1 MECSTSVYIKLK
13 LKYMPAYAFRGSSEQ
28 TYTAVS
34 LANGDAIDAAVGDA
48 AGDSAVGDAA
58 GDSAVGDAPGDSA
71 VGDAPGDSAVRDAAG
86 DAAVGDAAAGD
97 AAVGDAAPLLDWSL
111 DFIEGAVSL
120 LVVVS
125 LNFCFARRFVFWT
138 LV

>member
-1 MECSTSVYIKLK
+1 
-13 LKYMPAYAFRGSSEQ
+13 MPAYAFRGSSEQ
-28 TYTAVS
+28 TYTAVP
-34 LANGDAIDAAVGDA
+34 LANGDAIDA
-48 AGDSAVGDAA
+48 
-58 GDSAVGDAPGDSA
+58 AVGDAPGDSA

-86 DAAVGDAAAGD
+86 DAAVGDAAVGD

-125 LNFCFARRFVFWT
+125 LNFCFTRRFVFWT

>member
-1 MECSTSVYIKLK
+1 
-13 LKYMPAYAFRGSSEQ
+13 MPAYAFRGSSEQ
-28 TYTAVS
+28 TYTVVS
-34 LANGDAIDAAVGDA
+34 LANGDAIDAAVSDA
-48 AGDSAVGDAA
+48 
-58 GDSAVGDAPGDSA
+58 A

-86 DAAVGDAAAGD
+86 DAAVGDAAAGDAASGDAAVGD

>member
-58 GDSAVGDAPGDSA
+58 GDSAV
-71 VGDAPGDSAVRDAAG
+71 RDAAG

-97 AAVGDAAPLLDWSL
+97 ATAGDAAVGDAAVCDAAP
-111 DFIEGAVSL
+111 
-120 LVVVS
+120 
-125 LNFCFARRFVFWT
+125 FAR
-138 LV
+138 LES

>member
-1 MECSTSVYIKLK
+1 
-13 LKYMPAYAFRGSSEQ
+13 MPPYAFRGSSEQ
-28 TYTAVS
+28 TYTVVP
-34 LANGDAIDAAVGDA
+34 LANGDAVDA
-48 AGDSAVGDAA
+48 
-58 GDSAVGDAPGDSA
+58 A
-71 VGDAPGDSAVRDAAG
+71 VGDAPGDSAVRDAA
-86 DAAVGDAAAGD
+86 VGDAAAGDAAVGD

>member
-1 MECSTSVYIKLK
+1 
-13 LKYMPAYAFRGSSEQ
+13 MPAYAFRGSSEQ

-48 AGDSAVGDAA
+48 A
-58 GDSAVGDAPGDSA
+58 GDSA

-125 LNFCFARRFVFWT
+125 LNFCFTRRFVFWT

>member
-1 MECSTSVYIKLK
+1 
-13 LKYMPAYAFRGSSEQ
+13 MPAYAFRGSSEQ
-28 TYTAVS
+28 TYTVVP
-34 LANGDAIDAAVGDA
+34 LANGDAIDAAV
-48 AGDSAVGDAA
+48 S
-58 GDSAVGDAPGDSA
+58 
-71 VGDAPGDSAVRDAAG
+71 DAPGDSAVRDAAG
-86 DAAVGDAAAGD
+86 VAAVGDAAAGDAAAGDAAVGD

>member
-48 AGDSAVGDAA
+48 PGDSAVRDAA
-58 GDSAVGDAPGDSA
+58 GDSA

-125 LNFCFARRFVFWT
+125 LNFCFTRRFVFWT

>member
-1 MECSTSVYIKLK
+1 
-13 LKYMPAYAFRGSSEQ
+13 MPAYAFRGSSEQ

-48 AGDSAVGDAA
+48 PGDSAVRDAA

-71 VGDAPGDSAVRDAAG
+71 VGDAAGDSAVRD
-86 DAAVGDAAAGD
+86 AAGD

-125 LNFCFARRFVFWT
+125 LNFCFTRRFVFWT

>member
-1 MECSTSVYIKLK
+1 
-13 LKYMPAYAFRGSSEQ
+13 MPAYAFRGSSEQ
-28 TYTAVS
+28 TYTVVS
-34 LANGDAIDAAVGDA
+34 LANGDAIDAAV
-48 AGDSAVGDAA
+48 S
-58 GDSAVGDAPGDSA
+58 
-71 VGDAPGDSAVRDAAG
+71 DAPGDSAVRDAAG
-86 DAAVGDAAAGD
+86 DAAVGD

-125 LNFCFARRFVFWT
+125 LNFCFARRFVFCT

>member
-1 MECSTSVYIKLK
+1 
-13 LKYMPAYAFRGSSEQ
+13 MPAYAFRGSSEQ
-28 TYTAVS
+28 TYTAVP

-48 AGDSAVGDAA
+48 PGDSAVRDAP
-58 GDSAVGDAPGDSA
+58 GDSAVGDAPGDSAVRDAAGDSA

-125 LNFCFARRFVFWT
+125 LNFCFTRRFVFWT

>member
-1 MECSTSVYIKLK
+1 
-13 LKYMPAYAFRGSSEQ
+13 MPPYAFRGSSEQ
-28 TYTAVS
+28 TCTGVP

-48 AGDSAVGDAA
+48 PGDSAVRDAAVGDAA
-58 GDSAVGDAPGDSA
+58 AGDAAVGDAAVGDAA
-71 VGDAPGDSAVRDAAG
+71 VGDAPGDSAVRDAAAG

-97 AAVGDAAPLLDWSL
+97 AAVSDEAPLLDWSL

-120 LVVVS
+120 LVLVS